1 MEAEDLAN
9 LRDET
14 KRLIVRYCV
23 DNKISYSKLATRAGM
38 HPAQVLNY
46 MSNKIGL
53 TDSSLMKLGEIIK
66 E

>member
-9 LRDET
+9 LREET

-23 DNKISYSKLATRAGM
+23 KNKVSYSKLASRAGM

>member
-23 DNKISYSKLATRAGM
+23 KNKISYSKLASRAGM